1 MMITKTLWKDM
12 IRAIKKSKGRFF
24 SLMCLMALGSFA
36 LVGLK
41 VTGPDMERTASHYLE
56 KQQVMDMA
64 VLASHQF
71 SQEDRKELNSLKDVV
86 LEYGHLI
93 DLNIT
98 KNQQAL
104 RLYSLPNKLSKPLL
118 VEGHWPKQDT
128 EIVLSTTLEKSY
140 QLGDTI
146 RVTPPS
152 KGLLTSERFR
162 VVGFAH
168 SSELW
173 SKSNLGGASAGD
185 GSLYAYA
192 FSRPNVFKGDANI
205 LRLRFNNLRFA
216 NAFSKQYHQ
225 TVTQNQT
232 TLDQL
237 LQDNSQRRY
246 EELQG
251 QYKLALTNG
260 KAKLQSEQATL
271 AAREQELAFLEGSA
285 LQEAKNQLEQ
295 AHKVLEQEKSRLRQ
309 VELSQSKLE
318 RPHYTTYN
326 RATLPGAEG
335 YRTYA
340 TSISSIS
347 NVGNIFPLVLYLVA
361 ALVAFT
367 TMTRY
372 VDEERTTSGLL
383 KALGYS
389 NRGIS
394 LKFLGYGLIASFLGT
409 SLGILGG
416 TYVLPALISDILTAP
431 LTIGKTHLYFYD
443 AYSALAY
450 SLALLSTVLP
460 SYLVVKKELFL
471 NAAQLL
477 LPKPPS
483 KGANIWLEHITIIWK
498 RLSFSHKVTIRN
510 IFRYK
515 QRMLMTI
522 IGVAGSVALLFA
534 GLGIQSSLA
543 KVIDH
548 QFGELTT
555 YDILAV
561 GASKSTLAEE
571 ASLQKVLSGKEIARQ
586 KKISY
591 AQLTLPIKGITDK
604 QTISILSTP
613 DKTLTPYVNLLD
625 SQKQKAV
632 AIPKSGVLISE
643 KLASYYHVKA
653 GDELWLQDN
662 GLENDKIKLK
672 VKQVIDMT
680 VGHYLI
686 MSDTY
691 YAKQFNNL
699 ETSPAY
705 FINLKDS
712 SHKKV
717 KQLASK
723 MLSLKAITVV
733 SQNAN
738 QIQAVQLMVASLDQV
753 MSLLV
758 IVSVLLAIVI
768 LYNLT
773 SINIAERIRELSTV
787 KVLGFY
793 DKEVTFYIYRET
805 ISLSLIGILIGILLG
820 KALHTY
826 IMRMIS
832 TGDIQFGDKVDS
844 YVYLVPIVIILSLLL
859 VLEIWVHQH
868 LKKVDML
875 EALKSID

>member
-1 MMITKTLWKDM
+1 MITKTLWKDM

-71 SQEDRKELNSLKDVV
+71 SQEDRKELNTLKDVV

-98 KNQQAL
+98 KDQQAL

-128 EIVLSTTLEKSY
+128 EIVLSTALEKSY

-216 NAFSKQYHQ
+216 NAFSKQYRQ

-246 EELQG
+246 EELKG

-260 KAKLQSEQATL
+260 KAKLQSEQTTL
-271 AAREQELAFLEGSA
+271 AAREQELGFLKGSA
-285 LQEAKNQLEQ
+285 LQEAKDQLEQ
-295 AHKVLEQEKSRLRQ
+295 AHKAMEQEKSRLRQ
-309 VELSQSKLE
+309 VELAQSKLE

-326 RATLPGAEG
+326 RSTLPGAEG

-389 NRGIS
+389 NREIS

-450 SLALLSTVLP
+450 LLALLSTVLP
-460 SYLVVKKELFL
+460 AYLVVKKELFL

-515 QRMLMTI
+515 QRMRMTI

-548 QFGELTT
+548 QFGELMT

-571 ASLQKVLSGKEIARQ
+571 TSLQKVLSGKEIARQ

-613 DKTLTPYVNLLD
+613 AKTLSPYVNLLD

-662 GLENDKIKLK
+662 GLENDKINLK

-705 FINLKDS
+705 FINLKHS

-820 KALHTY
+820 KALHAY

-832 TGDIQFGDKVDS
+832 TGDIQFGNKVDS

-859 VLEIWVHQH
+859 VLGIWVHQH

>member
-71 SQEDRKELNSLKDVV
+71 SQEDRKELNTLKDVV

-98 KNQQAL
+98 KDQQAL

-128 EIVLSTTLEKSY
+128 EIVLSTALEKSY

-216 NAFSKQYHQ
+216 NAFSKQYRQ

-246 EELQG
+246 EELKG

-271 AAREQELAFLEGSA
+271 AAREQELGFLKGSA
-285 LQEAKNQLEQ
+285 LQEAKDQLEQ
-295 AHKVLEQEKSRLRQ
+295 AHKAMEQEKSRLRQ
-309 VELSQSKLE
+309 VELAQSKLE
-318 RPHYTTYN
+318 RPYYTTYN
-326 RATLPGAEG
+326 RSTLPGAEG

-389 NRGIS
+389 NREIS

-450 SLALLSTVLP
+450 LLALLSTVLP
-460 SYLVVKKELFL
+460 AYLVVKKELFL

-483 KGANIWLEHITIIWK
+483 KGANIWLE
-498 RLSFSHKVTIRN
+498 N
-510 IFRYK
+510 I
-515 QRMLMTI
+515 
-522 IGVAGSVALLFA
+522 SLLF
-534 GLGIQSSLA
+534 GNVSRL
-543 KVIDH
+543 V
-548 QFGELTT
+548 
-555 YDILAV
+555 
-561 GASKSTLAEE
+561 
-571 ASLQKVLSGKEIARQ
+571 
-586 KKISY
+586 
-591 AQLTLPIKGITDK
+591 
-604 QTISILSTP
+604 
-613 DKTLTPYVNLLD
+613 
-625 SQKQKAV
+625 
-632 AIPKSGVLISE
+632 
-643 KLASYYHVKA
+643 
-653 GDELWLQDN
+653 
-662 GLENDKIKLK
+662 IKLLF
-672 VKQVIDMT
+672 VI
-680 VGHYLI
+680 
-686 MSDTY
+686 
-691 YAKQFNNL
+691 
-699 ETSPAY
+699 Y
-705 FINLKDS
+705 FAINKGC
-712 SHKKV
+712 
-717 KQLASK
+717 
-723 MLSLKAITVV
+723 
-733 SQNAN
+733 
-738 QIQAVQLMVASLDQV
+738 
-753 MSLLV
+753 
-758 IVSVLLAIVI
+758 
-768 LYNLT
+768 
-773 SINIAERIRELSTV
+773 E
-787 KVLGFY
+787 
-793 DKEVTFYIYRET
+793 
-805 ISLSLIGILIGILLG
+805 
-820 KALHTY
+820 
-826 IMRMIS
+826 
-832 TGDIQFGDKVDS
+832 
-844 YVYLVPIVIILSLLL
+844 
-859 VLEIWVHQH
+859 
-868 LKKVDML
+868 
-875 EALKSID
+875 